1 MTASLTD
8 FSNGLTTA
16 VEKAGASTVLVD
28 ARKRYPA
35 SGIALAE
42 DLVLTADH
50 VVTREDGIK
59 VMAADGRSLDA
70 TIAGRDPGSDLAV
83 LRLPEKALTPA
94 QTSDTVKVGQ
104 LVLALGRPNDAGI
117 QASWGIV
124 TAINGPTR
132 TFRGGM
138 LDEFLQS
145 ETTPYPGFSGGP
157 LINTEGEVLGL
168 NTSGL
173 TRGSSL
179 TIPVKV
185 AWRTGEALALHGT
198 VKRGYLGV
206 RTQAGGNPGSEP
218 AGTQARTI
226 PGSARLVARR
236 GRSCANQRPAGGRY
250 PCGDQRTGPAG
261 CRRSLLRP
269 QQRYGWQID
278 RGRCPARRTPGD
290 GLRKGRGEEVI
301 RVLLNVSSPALRAGL
316 RALLSSDSTIKVVN
330 DSLEDDMEAD
340 VVITSAS
347 HSTLLIN
354 SAGDSPS
361 AAVLLLSDDP
371 PNIRDLSAFLA
382 RLGDPAYRRLA

>member
-1 MTASLTD
+1 MLCARSLCYDEKEFLMTTSLTD
-8 FSNGLTTA
+8 FSNGLTSA
-16 VEKAGASTVLVD
+16 VEKGGASTVLVD

-50 VVTREDGIK
+50 VVTREEGIK
-59 VMAADGRSLDA
+59 VALADGRSFDA
-70 TIAGRDPGSDLAV
+70 AIAGRDPGSDLAV
-83 LRLPEKALTPA
+83 LRLPEKVLTPA

-104 LVLALGRPNDAGI
+104 LVLALGRPNNAGI

-157 LINTEGEVLGL
+157 LVNTEGEVLGL

-185 AWRTGEALALHGT
+185 AWRTGEALASHGT

-206 RTQAGGNPGSEP
+206 RTQPVEIPEASRQTLKREQYQGLLILWLEEGGP
-218 AGTQARTI
+218 AETSGLLVGDI
-226 PGSARLVARR
+226 LVALSGQPLADADDLFSTLNSDTVGKSVAVDVLR
-236 GRSCANQRPAGGRY
+236 GGR
-250 PCGDQRTGPAG
+250 P
-261 CRRSLLRP
+261 
-269 QQRYGWQID
+269 
-278 RGRCPARRTPGD
+278 
-290 GLRKGRGEEVI
+290 E
-301 RVLLNVSSPALRAGL
+301 
-316 RALLSSDSTIKVVN
+316 KVVVTVG
-330 DSLEDDMEAD
+330 E
-340 VVITSAS
+340 
-347 HSTLLIN
+347 
-354 SAGDSPS
+354 
-361 AAVLLLSDDP
+361 
-371 PNIRDLSAFLA
+371 RK
-382 RLGDPAYRRLA
+382 